1 MKRKLS
7 ILTMVLCL
15 FIIISSCKK
24 ENEIVASTT
33 LQGTWVGTGQYGT
46 SGGNPTYPFS
56 ITFKAGGSV
65 EIIGNNSTGVDN
77 ATGTW
82 QLVQDTVTA
91 SYKYDAS
98 SAIYSLAAKFSSNS
112 TIMTGTIGL
121 GSATT
126 GTGIF
131 TVTKQ

>member
-7 ILTMVLCL
+7 ILTMALCL
-15 FIIISSCKK
+15 FIFISSCKK
-24 ENEIVASTT
+24 DKDVVVTTT
-33 LQGTWVGTGQYGT
+33 LQGTWAGTGQYGT
-46 SGGNPTYPFS
+46 SGGNPTYPLS

-65 EIIGNNSTGVDN
+65 EIVGNNSTGVDN

-82 QLVQDTVTA
+82 QLAQDTVKA
-91 SYKYDAS
+91 SFKYDAS
-98 SAIYSLAAKFSSNS
+98 SAIYTLAAKFSSSSN
-112 TIMTGTIGL
+112 IMTGTIGL